1 MNWGTTDF
9 YAQFQNC
16 HGTCGCVVYH
26 DRLEVYWQSI
36 FHHLG
41 PIWSNQL
48 MAYPVLNGSAI
59 LLMVVPCLLPVSEL

>member
-26 DRLEVYWQSI
+26 DRLEVYWQS
-36 FHHLG
+36 
-41 PIWSNQL
+41 N
-48 MAYPVLNGSAI
+48 
-59 LLMVVPCLLPVSEL
+59 LPPSWTYLV